1 MYRLSEFPDSLTYKM
16 SEKINKI
23 KQYLENIKLI
33 NKKY

>member
-1 MYRLSEFPDSLTYKM
+1 MYRLSEFPDSLTYKK
-16 SEKINKI
+16 SEKTNKI